1 MKRIISL
8 AALILGASVSVNG
21 LLSTAAHAAPVES
34 DVQIS
39 VEVPPVVF
47 LQTYDSITFNLDV
60 ADLTTA
66 TVTNGGVL
74 DDATVG
80 TVAAGSTTVT
90 PALPPV
96 ASTVVNGGN
105 KVYSNVLL
113 YRTWGLGGAAG
124 NISHD
129 AVVDTATLALGTS
142 STIGLSL
149 TKSAGTPPSPTA
161 APGISGTTPIEG
173 SVDFTFDLNA
183 VRASGLHTGGVVT
196 VSAEGV

>member
-34 DVQIS
+34 DVEIS

-66 TVTNGGVL
+66 TVTNDGVL

-80 TVAAGSTTVT
+80 TVAAGATTVT

-96 ASTVVNGGN
+96 TSTVVNGGN

-113 YRTWGLGGAAG
+113 YRTWGLGGVAG

-129 AVVDTATLALGTS
+129 AVVDNDTLDLGTS
-142 STIGLSL
+142 SITLSL
-149 TKSAGTPPSPTA
+149 AKNASTPASPTS
-161 APGISGTTPIEG
+161 APGISGTGAIEG

-183 VRASGLHTGGVVT
+183 VRASGLHTGGVVR